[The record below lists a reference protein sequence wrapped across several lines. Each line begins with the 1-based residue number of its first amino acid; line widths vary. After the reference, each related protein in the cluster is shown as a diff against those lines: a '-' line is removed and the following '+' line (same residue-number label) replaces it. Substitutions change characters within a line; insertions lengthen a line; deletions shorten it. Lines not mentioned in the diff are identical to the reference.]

1 MNAHILMSPPDYFE
15 VFYAINPWMLG
26 DRPVDAQLAMKQW
39 LQLRTALEERGGAQV
54 SLVEPVHGLPDLV
67 FTANA
72 AFVYRDRAILA
83 QFKNAERRPE
93 EPHFQSRLQSLGYT
107 VIEPPVAFEGAGDA
121 LIYDGRLVLAGYRQR
136 TEISAHQL
144 ISQTFDLPVLS
155 LELHTEHFYHVDTCL
170 CPLEGGHLLY
180 YPGAFDEY
188 GLKVIEA
195 NVPEEKRLT
204 VTGQEARNFA
214 CNAVQVGRF
223 VFLNQPSARLSEALK
238 RRGFEVVG
246 LDLSEF
252 LKAGGS
258 AKCLTLRLN

>member
-1 MNAHILMSPPDYFE
+1 MSSPDYFE
-15 VFYAINPWMLG
+15 VFYAINPWMKG
-26 DRPVDAQLAMKQW
+26 DAPVDRGLAMEQW
-39 LQLRTALEERGGAQV
+39 QNLKTALKRRAGAQV
-54 SLVEPVHGLPDLV
+54 SLVKPVPGLPDLV

-72 AFVYRDRAILA
+72 AFVHGDRAILA
-83 QFKNAERRPE
+83 HFKNAERRPE
-93 EPHFQSRLQSLGYT
+93 EPHFRASLEALGYT
-107 VIEPPVAFEGAGDA
+107 VIEPPVPFEGAGDA
-121 LIYDGRLVLAGYRQR
+121 LIYEGRLVLAGYRQR
-136 TEISAHQL
+136 TEVSAHQL
-144 ISQTFDLPVLS
+144 ISRTFDLPVLS
-155 LELHTEHFYHVDTCL
+155 LELHSEHFYHVDTCL

-214 CNAVQVGRF
+214 CNAVQVGRC

>member
-1 MNAHILMSPPDYFE
+1 MSSPDYFE
-15 VFYAINPWMLG
+15 VFYAINPWMKT
-26 DRPVDAQLAMKQW
+26 DTPVDRELAQAQW
-39 LQLRTALEERGGAQV
+39 QSLKTGLKKRTGAQI
-54 SLVEPVHGLPDLV
+54 SLVKPVPGLPDLV

-72 AFVYRDRAILA
+72 AFVHGDRAILA
-83 QFKNAERRPE
+83 QFKNLERRPE
-93 EPHFQSRLQSLGYT
+93 EAHYRCRLQELGYQ

-121 LIYDGRLVLAGYRQR
+121 LVYDGRLVLAGYRQR
-136 TEISAHQL
+136 TEISAHQM

-204 VTGQEARNFA
+204 VTSQEARNFA
-214 CNAVQVGRF
+214 CNAVQIGRF
-223 VFLNQPSARLSEALK
+223 VFLNQPSDRLSEALK

>member
-1 MNAHILMSPPDYFE
+1 MSAPDYFE
-15 VFYAINPWMLG
+15 VFYAINPWMKTET
-26 DRPVDAQLAMKQW
+26 PVNQELAMSQW
-39 LQLRTALEERGGAQV
+39 QKLKVALKTRAGAKI
-54 SLVEPVHGLPDLV
+54 SLVKPVQGLPDLV

-72 AFVYRDRAILA
+72 AFVHGDRAILA
-83 QFKNAERRPE
+83 HFKNEERRPE
-93 EPHFQSRLQSLGYT
+93 EAYFRSRLEDLGYSLI
-107 VIEPPVAFEGAGDA
+107 VPPVPFEGAGDA
-121 LIYDGRLVLAGYRQR
+121 LVYDGRLVLAGYRQR
-136 TEISAHQL
+136 TEVSAHQL
-144 ISQTFDLPVLS
+144 ISLTFDLPVLS

-170 CPLEGGHLLY
+170 CPLDGGHLLY

-204 VTGQEARNFA
+204 VTAQEARNFA

-223 VFLNQPSARLSEALK
+223 VFLNQPSARLTEALT

-258 AKCLTLRLN
+258 AKCLTLRLS